1 MTTTQSYAA
10 AHTNS
15 ATHSAMDSPRGANAD
30 FGRILEFVEPIPGF
44 PDERDFTLSAI
55 DPDGVLFAMRS
66 LRTPDLRFIVM
77 PPEGFFP
84 GYLPQVSEAD
94 VTSLELGPEAELQI
108 MVIVTVSDG
117 IGDATA
123 NLLAPIVLDPE
134 RGRAIQLILDDS
146 DLPLRAPLL
155 AAAS

>member
-1 MTTTQSYAA
+1 MSST
-10 AHTNS
+10 
-15 ATHSAMDSPRGANAD
+15 RGATND
-30 FGRILEFVEPIPGF
+30 FGRNLEFVEPIPGF

-66 LRTPDLRFIVM
+66 LRTPALRFIVM

-84 GYLPQVSEAD
+84 GYLPEVSDAD
-94 VTSLELGPEAELQI
+94 VTALELGPEAELQI

-134 RGRAIQLILDDS
+134 RGRAIQLILGDS